1 MQNIIV
7 SIISIFLII
16 NLTSCKSNKEKVS
29 ILKEENLE
37 SQMIDAYKEAYE
49 ELGRGDAIYAAKKFN
64 EAELLYPQSE
74 WAPKAILLAAYSYYS
89 QNYYEEAL
97 AELDRFFKKYPKN
110 QNTDYAHFLYAM
122 CYYENIIDE
131 KKDLEPLVKAKD
143 KFNFIVKTYPDTDF
157 ALDAKFKLDLI
168 KDLMAAKEM
177 YIGRYYIKKE
187 KWIAAIN
194 RFKAVVKDYETTIY
208 IEEALHRLV
217 EIHYKLGLKEESEKY
232 ATLLGYN
239 YQSSEWYSRTYSL
252 FNKRYEKQLKIKKVK
267 NRNFIIRKFK
277 SFMDNILN

>member
-1 MQNIIV
+1 MFLFKKFIIFTF
-7 SIISIFLII
+7 IIILS
-16 NLTSCKSNKEKVS
+16 SCGGGKEKVS
-29 ILKEENLE
+29 IIEEQDIDL
-37 SQMIDAYKEAYE
+37 QMVDAFRKGYEA
-49 ELGRGDAIYAAKKFN
+49 LQDGDVLFAAKKFN
-64 EAELLYPQSE
+64 EAELLYPQSI
-74 WAPKAILLAAYSYYS
+74 WAPKSSLMAAYSYYS
-89 QNYYEEAL
+89 QDYYFDAII
-97 AELDRFFKKYPKN
+97 ELKRFIKTYPNDKN
-110 QNTDYAHFLYAM
+110 ISYAHFLLGM
-122 CYYENIIDE
+122 CFYENIIDE

-194 RFKAVVKDYETTIY
+194 RFKAVVKDYETTVY

-239 YQSSEWYSRTYSL
+239 YQSSEWYSETYSL

-267 NRNFIIRKFK
+267 NRNFFIRKFK
-277 SFMDNILN
+277 SFMDTILN

>member
-1 MQNIIV
+1 MFLFKKFIIFTF
-7 SIISIFLII
+7 IIILS
-16 NLTSCKSNKEKVS
+16 SCGGGKEKVS
-29 ILKEENLE
+29 IIEEQDIDL
-37 SQMIDAYKEAYE
+37 QMVDAFRKGYEA
-49 ELGRGDAIYAAKKFN
+49 LQDGDVLFAAKKFN
-64 EAELLYPQSE
+64 EAELLYPQSI
-74 WAPKAILLAAYSYYS
+74 WAPKSSLMAAYSYYS
-89 QNYYEEAL
+89 QDYYFDAII
-97 AELDRFFKKYPKN
+97 ELKRFIKTYPNDKN
-110 QNTDYAHFLYAM
+110 ISYAHFLLGM
-122 CYYENIIDE
+122 CFYENIIDE

-194 RFKAVVKDYETTIY
+194 RFKTVVNDYDTTVY

-239 YQSSEWYSRTYSL
+239 YQSSEWYSETYSL

-267 NRNFIIRKFK
+267 NRNFVIRKFK
-277 SFMDNILN
+277 SFMDTILN